1 MADFGLVVWIT
12 GLAGSGKTTLGRL
25 VYDELK
31 PKLPNLVYLDG
42 DELRD
47 VFGQNGYDRES
58 RLEISKKRAALCA
71 LLASQKIN
79 VIVTSIAMF
88 DEIYLHN
95 RKSIPDYLEIYVKCD
110 LEELYR
116 RDQKQ
121 LYSKARA
128 KEISNVVGVDI
139 PFDEPKNADLIIDN
153 SLLGNLAEKRDEIL
167 ELIKTQGVA

>member
-12 GLAGSGKTTLGRL
+12 GLAGSGKTTLGKL

-47 VFGQNGYDRES
+47 VFSQNGYDRES
-58 RLEISKKRAALCA
+58 RLEISKKRAALCL

-88 DEIYLHN
+88 SEIYAHN
-95 RKSIPDYLEIYVKCD
+95 KRAIPRYVEVYVKCD
-110 LEELYR
+110 SEELHR

-128 KEISNVVGVDI
+128 KEINNVVGVDI

-153 SLLGNLAEKRDEIL
+153 SLLGNLTEKRDEIL
-167 ELIKTQGVA
+167 KLIKTQGVV